1 MVAMCEGCQVP
12 PEVTAPTKH
21 AARARGGDNDVAI
34 LHLSPSLLPPSSLL
48 LQSHPS
54 PPYTQLQ
61 TMKFLSLLLLPAL
74 ALASNVIDL
83 DDKNFENH
91 VGGAKGALVE
101 FFAPW
106 SVHR

>member
-1 MVAMCEGCQVP
+1 
-12 PEVTAPTKH
+12 
-21 AARARGGDNDVAI
+21 
-34 LHLSPSLLPPSSLL
+34 
-48 LQSHPS
+48 
-54 PPYTQLQ
+54 
-61 TMKFLSLLLLPAL
+61 MKFLSLLLLPAL